1 MIDEMTIPGPGGTA
15 GLDWLF
21 HAFKLGG
28 VELRNRIVMA
38 PMTRRRSPGGVP
50 NEHVIDYYRRRADGG
65 VGLIISEGTYIDHP
79 AANAHPGVPAFHGD
93 EALHAWSRVL
103 GAVHEAGA
111 RMFPQLWHVG
121 SVRRPG
127 VEPDPTV
134 PGCGPISI
142 WENGTQVVRALTK
155 ADIAAVVESYARAA
169 ANAERLGFDGVE
181 VHGAH
186 GYLLD
191 QFFWRQTNT
200 RHDEYGGPLA
210 NRVRFAVETVGAI
223 RNAVSRDFPVVFR
236 FSQWKS
242 SDYSAQIAA
251 TPQELSEILL
261 PLVGA
266 GVDCF
271 HVSTRRFWEPAF
283 PGSEA
288 TLAEWTRR
296 LSGKPVIA
304 VGSVG
309 LDRPHE
315 SRLFRDTANIAA
327 EVVGVDRVLEHLQ
340 RGAFDLVAIGRALI
354 ADPDWAKKV
363 RSNQMSRI
371 EPFTKANLESYF

>member
-1 MIDEMTIPGPGGTA
+1 
-15 GLDWLF
+15 LDCLF
-21 HAFKLGG
+21 LPFTLGG

-38 PMTRRRSPGGVP
+38 PMTRRQSPGGVP
-50 NEHVIDYYRRRADGG
+50 SERVIDYYRRRAEGG

-79 AANAHPGVPAFHGD
+79 AANAQPSVPAFYGD
-93 EALHAWSRVL
+93 KALHAWARVL
-103 GAVHEAGA
+103 DAVHGAGA

-127 VEPDPTV
+127 VEPDPAV
-134 PGCGPISI
+134 QGCGPVSI
-142 WENGTQVVRALTK
+142 WENGTQVVRALSK
-155 ADIAAVVESYARAA
+155 ADIGEVVESYARAA

-191 QFFWRQTNT
+191 QFLWRQTNT
-200 RHDEYGGPLA
+200 RDDEYGGPLV

-223 RNAVSRDFPVVFR
+223 RSAVSSDFPVVFR

-242 SDYSAQIAA
+242 SDYTAQIAA

-261 PLVGA
+261 PLVQA

-288 TLAEWTRR
+288 TLAEWARR

-315 SRLFRDTANIAA
+315 SRVFRDTANIAA
-327 EVVGVDRVLEHLQ
+327 EVAGIDRVLEHLQ

-371 EPFTKANLESYF
+371 EPFTRANLESYY